1 MPTAFLR
8 FYAELNDFL
17 PEDQRQTES
26 SYSFKDGV
34 SVREMIECLGVPDT
48 QVDLILV
55 NGRSVDFSYVARDGD
70 RISFYPMFEALNI
83 RPLVRLHRRPLRQVR
98 FVLDNHL
105 GKLAK
110 YLRLLGFDSL
120 YRNDYHDKE
129 LAQISVAERRIL
141 LTRDR
146 DLLRRKEITHAYF
159 VQATDPQEQLTE
171 VVASLDLSGAA
182 KPFSRCLRCN
192 DLLEPVAREA
202 VIERLP
208 ARVRESYG
216 MASANDKVQ
225 STKHR
230 ALSNSSNEFH
240 LCPKCQRLYW
250 KGSHYERMRALVER
264 MVQPWSLLSAR

>member
-17 PEDQRQTES
+17 SEDRRQTES
-26 SYSFKDGV
+26 SYPFKDGV
-34 SVREMIECLGVPDT
+34 SVSEMICRLGVPDT

-55 NGRSVDFSYVARDGD
+55 DGRSVDFSYVVRDGD

-83 RPLVRLHRRPLRQVR
+83 SPLVRLRPRPLRQVR
-98 FVLDNHL
+98 FVADNHL

-120 YRNDYHDKE
+120 YRNDYDDKE

-146 DLLRRKEITHAYF
+146 DLLRRKEITHGYV
-159 VQATDPQEQLTE
+159 VQATDPKQQLSE
-171 VVASLDLSGAA
+171 VVSSLDLSDVAT
-182 KPFSRCLRCN
+182 PFSRCLRCN
-192 DLLEPVAREA
+192 DLLESVAREV

-208 ARVRESYG
+208 TSLREGYDNRR
-216 MASANDKVQ
+216 AEDKQ
-225 STKHR
+225 ESTKYQ
-230 ALSNSSNEFH
+230 ALSKSSNEFH
-240 LCPKCQRLYW
+240 LCPTCQRVYW
-250 KGSHYERMRALVER
+250 RGSHYERMKAFVETI
-264 MVQPWSLLSAR
+264 LIK

>member
-17 PEDQRQTES
+17 PENRKQTES
-26 SYSFKDGV
+26 TYSFNDGV
-34 SVREMIECLGVPDT
+34 SVKEMIECLGVPHT

-55 NGRSVDFSYVARDGD
+55 NGRSVDFSYVASDGD

-83 RPLVRLHRRPLRQVR
+83 RPLVRLRRRPLRQVR

-129 LAQISVAERRIL
+129 LAQLSVAERRIL

-146 DLLRRKEITHAYF
+146 NLLRRKEISHGYF
-159 VQATDPQEQLTE
+159 VQATDPNQQLSE
-171 VVASLDLSGAA
+171 VVARLDLSSAA

-208 ARVRESYG
+208 ARIRENYA
-216 MASANDKVQ
+216 MPSANDKAQ
-225 STKHR
+225 CTKHK
-230 ALSNSSNEFH
+230 ALSSSNEFH
-240 LCPKCQRLYW
+240 LCPTCQRLYW

-264 MVQPWSLLSAR
+264 ILIY